1 MPGAGTSSSTQNTTQ
16 QSQTG
21 PWQPAQGILQGILA
35 QAGGMNLSPT
45 GGQENALNNLTSAT
59 SNLTDYA
66 PEAGTDAAAALGYNT
81 TPQQGTLTS
90 ANNSIAGT
98 LSPYLSSSYLNP
110 MTTPGLSTSLQGLNN
125 SITNNIN
132 DEFAAAGM
140 TGSPANATALAY
152 GLAQGEAP
160 LITQQYNTNVG
171 QQQAAAQ
178 DVFNNANTT
187 ASGLTAQQLAALQ
200 GQTTGA
206 NLANEI
212 PTLATT
218 PGAAQYSVASLANQT
233 PYSDIGLLSS
243 LVSPIAALG
252 SQSSG
257 TSSTTGTS
265 TASPLQDFDM
275 LSSGLGG
282 SSYNPMTGAYSGTGL
297 TGFLWSDEN
306 LKEDIT
312 PVGMLYDSTPIYSYR
327 YKPELDPSGTPRIG
341 VMAQDVEKTTPEAVV
356 EIGPERIK
364 AVDYGKATER
374 SRMIGM
380 LHDLDMAA

>member
-21 PWQPAQGILQGILA
+21 PWQPAQGELEGILN
-35 QAGGMNLSPT
+35 QAGGLNTSVTPAQST
-45 GGQENALNNLTSAT
+45 ALNNLSSAT
-59 SNLTDYA
+59 SNLTNYS
-66 PEAGTDAAAALGYNT
+66 PEAGVDASAALGYNT
-81 TPQQGTLTS
+81 TPQQGMLTS
-90 ANNSIAGT
+90 TNSGIAGT

-206 NLANEI
+206 SLANEI

-218 PGAAQYSVASLANQT
+218 PGAAQYSVANLANQT
-233 PYSDIGLLSS
+233 PYSNLGLLSS
-243 LVSPIAALG
+243 LISPIAALG

-257 TSSTTGTS
+257 TSSSTGTS
-265 TASPLQDFDM
+265 TASPMQDILQ
-275 LSSGLGG
+275 G
-282 SSYNPMTGAYSGTGL
+282 SQALNNFGS
-297 TGFLWSDEN
+297 FLWSDEN

-327 YKPELDPSGTPRIG
+327 YKSEVDPSGTPRIG

-356 EIGPERIK
+356 EIGPARVK